1 MAIPVSEGKYVHI
14 SDEVD
19 PYRGLTFQQ
28 LGNVLPFIRLSQAQ
42 SLNIL
47 SHTGHQAIIKALN
60 TFEKLK
66 RTLLVRSDCKH
77 IFGDFGTKVMHTCAG
92 VQVPTVK
99 VRV

>member
-42 SLNIL
+42 SLSIL

-60 TFEKLK
+60 TFEKFK
-66 RTLLVRSDCKH
+66 RTLLVRSDCTH